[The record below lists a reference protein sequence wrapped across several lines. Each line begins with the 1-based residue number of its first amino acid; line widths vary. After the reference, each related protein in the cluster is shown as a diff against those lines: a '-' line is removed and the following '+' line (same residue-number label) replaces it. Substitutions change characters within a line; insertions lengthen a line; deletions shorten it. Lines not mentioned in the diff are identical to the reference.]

1 MVPLRRGH
9 TRRSRRGAFV
19 RTGSGA
25 LPDEKAVAPQNIIPP
40 MSFPR
45 PTPSFPRTR
54 ESRRGLGAEGS
65 QNLTGFQGL
74 PISDGMRWRTSFIP
88 TLKEVPSDAEVT
100 SHRLLVRA
108 GMIRQVSRGVYDFLP
123 LALRTLRKI
132 EGIVREEMNRA
143 GAQELL
149 MPVTSPA
156 ELWQDSGRWEIYG
169 KELLR
174 FKDRHERDFCLAPT
188 HEEVITDLVRR
199 DVRSYR
205 ELPMNLYQIQTKFRD
220 EVRPRFG
227 LMRGREFI
235 MKDAYSFHLDREDA
249 EREYRNMYDTYRR
262 IFTRCGLEFRAVE
275 ADSGAIGGSLSH
287 EFQVLAESGEDA
299 LAACGSCDYAA
310 NVQKAESRLP
320 AAEGGGDAGAPP
332 ETVATPDLKTVPE
345 VAAFLKVPP
354 ERFIKTMIYR
364 KPSGGLLAV
373 LVRGD
378 HEVNETKLGNMLD
391 TIAVELADEDEVQ
404 QAVGAPPGFLGPV
417 NLPLEVW
424 ADHAVRGMTDAVT
437 GANQPDAHTIHVNQ
451 SRDFTPARFAD
462 LRLVKAGDPCPR
474 CEAGVIEEYR
484 GIEVGHVFYL
494 GRKYSEAMGATIL
507 DSEGHE
513 RFMEMGCY
521 GIGVTRLMAAAIEQN
536 NDANGIIWPASIAPF
551 AVELLPLN
559 YKEEAVREVT
569 DRIYDG
575 LSEAGHEVLLDDR
588 DERPGVKFKDAD
600 LVGIPLRVTIGA
612 RGLAKGIVEL
622 RWRADGATSE
632 VPVDE
637 AVARIGAALGNG
649 RT

>member
-1 MVPLRRGH
+1 
-9 TRRSRRGAFV
+9 
-19 RTGSGA
+19 
-25 LPDEKAVAPQNIIPP
+25 
-40 MSFPR
+40 
-45 PTPSFPRTR
+45 
-54 ESRRGLGAEGS
+54 
-65 QNLTGFQGL
+65 
-74 PISDGMRWRTSFIP
+74 MRWRTSFIP
-88 TLKEVPSDAEVT
+88 TLKEEPSDAEVT

-123 LALRTLRKI
+123 LALRSLRKI
-132 EGIVREEMNRA
+132 EAIVREEMDRA

-156 ELWQDSGRWEIYG
+156 ELWQDSGRWEVYG

-188 HEEVITDLVRR
+188 HEEVVTDLVRR

-299 LAACGSCDYAA
+299 LAACSACDYAA
-310 NVQKAESRLP
+310 NAQKAESRQ
-320 AAEGGGDAGAPP
+320 AAPESNGDADGTLSPTLSRGEREQGGAAGSPRP
-332 ETVATPDLKTVPE
+332 ETVPTPGLKTVPE
-345 VAAFLKVPP
+345 VAAFLKVPR

-364 KPSGGLLAV
+364 TPSGQLLAV

-378 HEVNETKLGNMLD
+378 HEVNETKLGNLLD

-404 QAVGAPPGFLGPV
+404 QAVGAPLGFLGPV

-437 GANQPDAHTIHVNQ
+437 GANRRDAHTIHVNQ
-451 SRDFTPARFAD
+451 PRDFTPARFAD
-462 LRLVKAGDPCPR
+462 LRLVRAGDACPR

-507 DSEGHE
+507 DSQGQE
-513 RFMEMGCY
+513 RVMEMGCY

-536 NDANGIIWPASIAPF
+536 NDANGIIWPRSIAPF
-551 AVELLPLN
+551 HVLLLPLN
-559 YKEEAVREVT
+559 YKEAPVREVT
-569 DRIYDG
+569 DGIYQG

-612 RGLAKGIVEL
+612 KGLAKGSVEL
-622 RWRADGATSE
+622 RWRGEGVTSE

-637 AVARIGAALGNG
+637 AVERIGAALGEPE
-649 RT
+649 TTT